1 MKTILSS
8 TSQIAAMKN
17 DLTVMFA
24 LSSETSRKNWLR
36 IIERDYPGL
45 YNESP
50 ESFKQNCWGL
60 SGWLKRLDRSSVAK
74 LLAAMTEA
82 SNKNALR
89 EVASSLR
96 SDVTK
101 PIRVLA
107 AAEDAGSWF
116 FDMSV
121 QEQKDYVEDHPHSKY
136 AGHIGKTKDE
146 HEKETEVDPDAG
158 TNKVK
163 ARRIKSRKIANLT
176 STKEKLEADIEK
188 FSAKA
193 EKTSDT
199 LTKLHGKM
207 KAKSGGKP
215 GIIKRILHRFSSQ
228 IRALKTQHQ
237 AAKEDLKEARIK
249 YKAVVKQIKLIKR
262 GKA

>member
-1 MKTILSS
+1 MKTIKTDSLPE
-8 TSQIAAMKN
+8 MKS
-17 DLTVMFA
+17 DLNVMFA
-24 LSSETSRKNWLR
+24 LSSETTRKNWLR
-36 IIERDYPGL
+36 VLKRDYQGL

-50 ESFKQNCWGL
+50 EEFKRNCWGL
-60 SGWLKRLDRSSVAK
+60 SGWLKTLDKSSVAK
-74 LLAAMTEA
+74 LIATLTTA
-82 SNKNALR
+82 SDNRALR
-89 EVASSLR
+89 ELSSSLR
-96 SDVTK
+96 SPATL
-101 PIRVLA
+101 PIQQLA

-116 FDMSV
+116 FNMSV
-121 QEQKDYVEDHPHSKY
+121 PEQRDYIEEHPHSKY
-136 AGHIGKTKDE
+136 AGHIGKTEQE
-146 HEKETEVDPDAG
+146 HTDDTAVDHDAG

-163 ARRIKSRKIANLT
+163 KTRVRNKKIAALT
-176 STKEKLEADIEK
+176 ATKEKLEADIEK

-193 EKTSDT
+193 EKTADT

-237 AAKEDLKEARIK
+237 AAKEDLKETRIK

>member
-8 TSQIAAMKN
+8 ASQIVAMKN

-24 LSSETSRKNWLR
+24 LSSETSRRNWLR
-36 IIERDYPGL
+36 ILERDYPGL

-60 SGWLKRLDRSSVAK
+60 SGWLKRLDRPSVAK
-74 LLAAMTEA
+74 LLAALTEA

-89 EVASSLR
+89 EVASILY

-101 PIRVLA
+101 PIQALA

-116 FDMSV
+116 FDMTV
-121 QEQKDYVEDHPHSKY
+121 PEQRDYVEEHPHSKY
-136 AGHIGKTKDE
+136 AGHIGKSEQE
-146 HEKETEVDPDAG
+146 HEDDTSEHTDPG

-163 ARRIKSRKIANLT
+163 KNRVRSKKIAALT
-176 STKEKLEADIEK
+176 MAKEKLETDIDK

-228 IRALKTQHQ
+228 IRALKVQHQ